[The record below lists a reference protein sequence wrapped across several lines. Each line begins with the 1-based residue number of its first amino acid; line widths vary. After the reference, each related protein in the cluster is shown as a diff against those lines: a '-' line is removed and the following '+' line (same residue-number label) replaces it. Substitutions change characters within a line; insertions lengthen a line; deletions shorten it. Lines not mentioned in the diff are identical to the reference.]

1 MARVRFFAK
10 NVALFIEKFTLQLM
24 AGAVL
29 SDWNIWDG
37 WYVVRVCTH
46 SIYNVYRAS
55 LHAEPIIVW
64 QKCNTESLRQQV
76 GGVYFKGMHPAH
88 ARRSRYV
95 LNICSA
101 HTEKA

>member
-29 SDWNIWDG
+29 SDWIVWDG
-37 WYVVRVCTH
+37 CYVVRVCTH
-46 SIYNVYRAS
+46 SVYTDYRAS

-64 QKCNTESLRQQV
+64 QKCNTVSFLQQV
-76 GGVYFKGMHPAH
+76 PGDYFKGMHP
-88 ARRSRYV
+88 SESV
-95 LNICSA
+95 PG
-101 HTEKA
+101 